1 MATQQKSPT
10 EIPTATVWFL
20 KRENVR
26 RILGGLFIACGGFVV
41 LDVIFWL
48 TGFDKHHYLKWEQW
62 PGFYAVFGFVAC
74 VILVL
79 ISRFVLRPLVMRDED
94 YYDRNSPEEGGE
106 TDA

>member
-41 LDVIFWL
+41 LE
-48 TGFDKHHYLKWEQW
+48 KW